1 MKGKLL
7 QWQKLKSHQKNLKE
21 SGNFKN
27 AAGEAQSQINRLEG
41 DINSLE
47 GQWAGATQAKFRGEF
62 IQSKQAMQQYIPILE
77 GISTDL
83 KRIADKF
90 RNTDNA
96 Y

>member
-1 MKGKLL
+1 SNAMAEIKITPEEL
-7 QWQKLKSHQKNLKE
+7 E
-21 SGNFKN
+21 RIAGNFKN